1 MKKLII
7 IAIAIL
13 LTPFLMAQPGGN
25 HHNHQQHNPQHQ
37 NTTPNPQHQNVP
49 NPQYPNHPNP
59 QHPGQ
64 MIHTVALTAEH
75 GEEFVV
81 YVDGDIVN
89 RKAATYVLVQNLTP
103 HPHDIFVVLKRPAD
117 KIALIRYQPNMLVE
131 NFFVSYNTMTGR
143 LELRS
148 MQPQIANQQPALPHI
163 CTFEEV
169 EKMYNTLKNE
179 SFEDTRLSL
188 AKTMVSSNRM
198 AAHQIKRLAESF
210 SFDSNKLT
218 FLKYAYTYCI
228 DRQNYY
234 ECAEV
239 LTFSSDK
246 ENLLRFNNN

>member
-1 MKKLII
+1 MKKLVII
-7 IAIAIL
+7 TIAML
-13 LTPFLMAQPGGN
+13 LIPCLMAQPGGN

-37 NTTPNPQHQNVP
+37 NAPNPQHP
-49 NPQYPNHPNP
+49 NYPNP

-64 MIHTVALTAEH
+64 LIHTVSITAEH

-89 RKAATYVLVQNLTP
+89 KKAASSVLVQNLTP
-103 HPHDIFVVLKRPAD
+103 QPHDIFVVLKRPTD

-148 MQPQIANQQPALPHI
+148 MQPQIANQQPVPPHI

-169 EKMYNTLKNE
+169 ERMYNALKKE
-179 SFEDTRLSL
+179 SFDETRLSL
-188 AKTMVSSNRM
+188 AKTMVSNNRM

-210 SFDSNKLT
+210 SFDSNKLS

-234 ECAEV
+234 ECADV
-239 LTFSSDK
+239 LTFTSDK
-246 ENLLRFNNN
+246 EKLLRYINN

>member
-1 MKKLII
+1 MRKLII
-7 IAIAIL
+7 ITIAML
-13 LTPFLMAQPGGN
+13 LTSSLMAQPGGN
-25 HHNHQQHNPQHQ
+25 YHNPQQ
-37 NTTPNPQHQNVP
+37 QH
-49 NPQYPNHPNP
+49 PQYPNAPNSHHPNTPNP

-64 MIHTVALTAEH
+64 LIHTVSITAEY
-75 GEEFVV
+75 GELFVV

-89 RKAATYVLVQNLTP
+89 KKAASSVLVQNLTP
-103 HPHDIFVVLKRPAD
+103 QPHDIYVVLKRPVD
-117 KIALIRYQPNMLVE
+117 KIAVIRYQPNMLVE
-131 NFFVSYNTMTGR
+131 NIFVSYNTMTGR
-143 LELRS
+143 LELKS
-148 MQPQIANQQPALPHI
+148 MQPQPMNPQVQPPHI

-169 EKMYNTLKNE
+169 ERMYNTLKKE
-179 SFEDTRLSL
+179 SFDDTRLSL

-239 LTFSSDK
+239 LTFASDK
-246 ENLLRFNNN
+246 EKLLRYINN

>member
-1 MKKLII
+1 MKRLII

-13 LTPFLMAQPGGN
+13 LTPCLMAQPGGT
-25 HHNHQQHNPQHQ
+25 HHNFHQQ
-37 NTTPNPQHQNVP
+37 NPQHQNVP
-49 NPQYPNHPNP
+49 NPHHPT
-59 QHPGQ
+59 QLFHSVSL
-64 MIHTVALTAEH
+64 IAEH

-89 RKAATYVLVQNLTP
+89 KRASSSVLVQNLTP
-103 HPHDIFVVLKRPAD
+103 QFHDIYVVLKRPVD

-148 MQPQIANQQPALPHI
+148 MQPQPVTPQVQPPHI

-169 EKMYNTLKNE
+169 ERMYNALKSE
-179 SFEDTRLSL
+179 SFDETRLSL
-188 AKTMVSSNRM
+188 AKTMVSHNNM

-210 SFDSNKLT
+210 TFDSNKLS
-218 FLKYAYTYCI
+218 FLKYAYAYCI
-228 DRQNYY
+228 DQQNYY

-246 ENLLRFNNN
+246 EKLLRFISH